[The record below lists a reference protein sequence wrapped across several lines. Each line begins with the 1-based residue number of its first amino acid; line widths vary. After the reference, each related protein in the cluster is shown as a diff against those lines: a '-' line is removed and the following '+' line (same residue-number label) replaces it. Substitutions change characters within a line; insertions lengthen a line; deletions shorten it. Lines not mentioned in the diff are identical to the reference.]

1 MCLLERTYDNQEK
14 FHNDQDFRRA
24 VAYEAGHV
32 REFMTMEGEMLRY
45 PLPYD
50 YEHLPDED
58 DFTKAFG
65 AAMTVCAAI
74 VRLTAPDLEEEIAR
88 DAQSTVYK
96 ARHPIFEA
104 VKSSLAQG
112 TESGNAAVHVKG
124 IMESQ
129 APAAARYEPGNPS
142 ADDTFAESPAAL
154 RDTDRRVSPAR
165 TSFSSRSEKMC

>member
-1 MCLLERTYDNQEK
+1 MADIFQRRTLSGWIPADAESQAAWHKQKLGEVYRAKVAKPRNYKHHCLFMVLLETTFQNQEK

-24 VAYEAGHV
+24 VAYAAGHV
-32 REFMTMEGEMLRY
+32 REFMSMDGEVCRY

-88 DAQSTVYK
+88 YANEQYGIECP
-96 ARHPIFEA
+96 RIFR
-104 VKSSLAQG
+104 
-112 TESGNAAVHVKG
+112 ESYR
-124 IMESQ
+124 E
-129 APAAARYEPGNPS
+129 
-142 ADDTFAESPAAL
+142 
-154 RDTDRRVSPAR
+154 RVA
-165 TSFSSRSEKMC
+165 